1 MKPKFQLGIVDPRSG
16 FLTEPSLFSS
26 LQPNPAYT
34 LEPAKDYTSLLDLQI
49 ADTTESLP
57 YDSSEVTEVQGFEDS
72 EDENDDLEIEREKTT
87 TSEYSVQDNLIGSFD
102 TVEPAAE
109 KNKSPRLVR
118 QEEIDAESAESDE
131 IIESK
136 NEIKLINP
144 ERDFKPKNES
154 KSTVEEH
161 EEPTLINNMALS
173 MEELEKQVL
182 QDYILEKIKDYT
194 LYFRF
199 VLYLITVILIILD

>member
-49 ADTTESLP
+49 EDTTESLP

-131 IIESK
+131 IEYNI
-136 NEIKLINP
+136 EIKP
-144 ERDFKPKNES
+144 EGDFNSINES

-161 EEPTLINNMALS
+161 EEPKLMNNMALS
-173 MEELEKQVL
+173 MEELEKQV
-182 QDYILEKIKDYT
+182 
-194 LYFRF
+194 
-199 VLYLITVILIILD
+199 